1 MEELDIFIRVNNLH
15 FWLCREPYT
24 SILWYIYILCIICLF
39 IYKHKVL
46 QLYIFDIPK
55 IKLYAAHTCTCISM
69 AQILIPMFQFLC
81 VWKLLKQIVY
91 CLWCCKLAWLKFE
104 IEPLEFVHTCMYAC
118 TFIHLSVLFITTRFV
133 LNIISINVR
142 QIKNGIFFAL
152 K

>member
-15 FWLCREPYT
+15 FGLCREPYT

-55 IKLYAAHTCTCISM
+55 IKLYAAHTCTCINM

-81 VWKLLKQIVY
+81 V
-91 CLWCCKLAWLKFE
+91 
-104 IEPLEFVHTCMYAC
+104 
-118 TFIHLSVLFITTRFV
+118 
-133 LNIISINVR
+133 
-142 QIKNGIFFAL
+142 
-152 K
+152 